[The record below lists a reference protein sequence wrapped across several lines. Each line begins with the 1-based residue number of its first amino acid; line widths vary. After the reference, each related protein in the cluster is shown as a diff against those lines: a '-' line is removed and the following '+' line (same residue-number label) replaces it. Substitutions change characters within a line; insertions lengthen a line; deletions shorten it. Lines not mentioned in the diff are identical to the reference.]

1 MTISKEKDQLI
12 KENCENCKEKCD
24 YGIVETDELVR
35 CVDKNI
41 TISKKK

>member
-1 MTISKEKDQLI
+1 MTKSKEL
-12 KENCENCKEKCD
+12 KEFIEKKCNCCEEECN
-24 YGIVETDELVR
+24 YGIVETAQFIR